1 MRPIPHPPSST
12 TPMHDASPPHAH
24 PRGHEALA
32 IIAESIPD
40 FLLMSTGD
48 GIPVYQNR
56 AWRAYTGLSEALPVR
71 VWETIAHPDDL
82 QRLRA
87 AWEAGREQRAS
98 FEVEYR
104 CRRHDGAYRWFL
116 ARIVPVL
123 DAAGQVTRWVGMLT
137 DVHQQKLLE
146 AELDQSMR
154 RRDEFLATLAHEIRN
169 PLQAMRQALYVMEM
183 PNVSGETSER
193 MRELMDRQ
201 LTLLTRFTDDFLDFN
216 KVRWNTMSLVP
227 ANITLG
233 ALVDQVA
240 EALRPILAERQHE
253 LKVIVDEPDCVLTV
267 DPGRVTQAL
276 TNVVGNASKYS
287 DPGGRVE
294 LRATCVEGQVVFEVQ
309 DWGRGVEPG
318 RLNEIFDLF
327 ARAPE
332 EGIRAREGFG
342 IGLAVARHVAH
353 LHGGGLEAFSEGM
366 GKGSQFTMRIPLVT
380 APRR

>member
-1 MRPIPHPPSST
+1 
-12 TPMHDASPPHAH
+12 MHDTLPPHATS
-24 PRGHEALA
+24 RGHEALA

-40 FLLMSTGD
+40 FLLMSDGD
-48 GIPVYQNR
+48 GLPVYQNR
-56 AWRAYTGLSEALPVR
+56 AWRAYTGLPAETRSLR
-71 VWETIAHPDDL
+71 VWEAIAHPEDIE
-82 QRLRA
+82 RLHATWQVALKDRVA
-87 AWEAGREQRAS
+87 
-98 FEVEYR
+98 FEIEYR

-116 ARIVPVL
+116 CRTVPVQ
-123 DAAGQVTRWVGMLT
+123 DAAGTVTCWVGMLT

-183 PNVSGETSER
+183 PNVSGETSEK
-193 MRELMDRQ
+193 MRELIDRQ

-233 ALVDQVA
+233 ALVEQLTT
-240 EALRPILAERQHE
+240 ALRPILAERQHE
-253 LKVIVDEPDCVLTV
+253 LTVSIDDPDCLLTV

-276 TNVVGNASKYS
+276 TNVLGNASKYS
-287 DPGGRVE
+287 DPGGRVA
-294 LRATCVEGQVVFEVQ
+294 LRATCVDGQAVFEIQ
-309 DWGRGVEPG
+309 DWGHGIEPR
-318 RLNEIFDLF
+318 RLTEIFDLF

-332 EGIRAREGFG
+332 DGIRARDGFG

-353 LHGGGLEAFSEGM
+353 LHGGVLEAFSEGT
-366 GKGSQFTMRIPLVT
+366 GKGSQFTLRIPLVT

>member
-1 MRPIPHPPSST
+1 
-12 TPMHDASPPHAH
+12 MHDA
-24 PRGHEALA
+24 RGHEALA
-32 IIAESIPD
+32 IITDSIPD
-40 FLLMSTGD
+40 FLLMSGGD
-48 GIPVYQNR
+48 GTAVYQNR
-56 AWRAYTGLSEALPVR
+56 AWRAYTGLATDALPPR
-71 VWETIAHPDDL
+71 VWEAIAHPEDAE
-82 QRLRA
+82 RLHA
-87 AWEAGREQRAS
+87 AWQVALRDRVA

-116 ARIVPVL
+116 CRTVPVL
-123 DAAGQVTRWVGMLT
+123 DDQGIVTCWVGMLT

-227 ANITLG
+227 ANITLR
-233 ALVDQVA
+233 ALTDSVA
-240 EALRPILAERQHE
+240 DALRATLAEGKHE
-253 LKVIVDEPDCVLTV
+253 LTVTIDEPDCVLTV

-276 TNVVGNASKYS
+276 GNIVGNAAKYS
-287 DPGGRVE
+287 EPGSRIALRV
-294 LRATCVEGQVVFEVQ
+294 TCENGHVVFEVQ
-309 DWGRGVEPG
+309 DWGSGIEPA

-332 EGIRAREGFG
+332 DGIRAREGFG

-353 LHGGGLEAFSEGM
+353 LHGGTLEAFSEGQ
-366 GKGSQFTMRIPLVT
+366 GKGSRFTLRMPLVT